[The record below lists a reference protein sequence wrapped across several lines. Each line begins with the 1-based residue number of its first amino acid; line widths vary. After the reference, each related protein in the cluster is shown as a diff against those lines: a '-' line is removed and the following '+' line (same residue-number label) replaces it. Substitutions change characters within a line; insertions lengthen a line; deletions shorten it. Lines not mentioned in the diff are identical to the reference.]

1 MPDDEPARTET
12 LFLIVSMVLML
23 LVMCLTAYFAFS
35 YCRYHS
41 VPGRD
46 LGPSRPRESIGIG
59 GFELFV
65 RDVGAT
71 RSGTPLLVVHGGP
84 GHSSLSFRASLDP
97 LAREHRVLYY
107 DQRGSGLSELKADRS
122 LYTVEALVQEI
133 EQIRRDVLKADR
145 MAILAHSAGG
155 AIAQHYAAAHPER
168 IDRLVLVAST
178 TANNNMSSGRL
189 WRSLGPGLYAA
200 ALGLPPRDPE
210 RADDWFTTTQVDED
224 RKRLFD
230 PDRSH
235 LLVDSGPSRFTTW
248 FAVSQS
254 LAGRD
259 LSEQLLRVTAPVL
272 VVYGDADDAH
282 TGAKAARRIGRSFPA
297 GRLAA
302 IASSGHWPF
311 LENADEFLATVSS
324 FLAEEAQPR

>member
-1 MPDDEPARTET
+1 M
-12 LFLIVSMVLML
+12 FLIVSTVLML
-23 LVMCLTAYFAFS
+23 LVMCLTAYFAFA
-35 YCRYHS
+35 YHRYHS
-41 VPGRD
+41 VAGRD
-46 LGPSRPRESIGIG
+46 LGPARPRESIGIG

-65 RDVGAT
+65 RDVCAN

-97 LAREHRVLYY
+97 LASEHRVLYY
-107 DQRGSGLSELKADRS
+107 DQRGSGLSELKADSS
-122 LYTVEALVQEI
+122 LYTVDALVQEI

-145 MAILAHSAGG
+145 IAILAHSAGG

-178 TANNNMSSGRL
+178 TANNNMSSGGL

-200 ALGLPPRDPE
+200 ALGLPPRDPA
-210 RADDWFTTTQVDED
+210 RADDWFTASQVDED

-235 LLVDSGPSRFTTW
+235 LVVDSGPSRFTTW

-254 LAGRD
+254 LAGDD
-259 LSEQLLRVTAPVL
+259 LSQRLRRVTAPVL
-272 VVYGDADDAH
+272 VVYGEADNRH
-282 TGAKAARRIGRSFPA
+282 TGAEAARRICRSFPA

-302 IASSGHWPF
+302 ISSSGHWPF
-311 LENADEFLATVSS
+311 LENTEDFLATVRS
-324 FLAEEAQPR
+324 FLADEALPR